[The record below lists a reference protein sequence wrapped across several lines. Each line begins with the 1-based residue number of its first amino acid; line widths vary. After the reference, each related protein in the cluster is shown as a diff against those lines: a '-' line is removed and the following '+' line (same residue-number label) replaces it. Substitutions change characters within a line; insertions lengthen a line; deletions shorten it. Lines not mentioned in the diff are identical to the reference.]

1 MYTKIKDMLK
11 LICRLILKIWGFRVT
26 GTNPELIPKK
36 VYAVYPHTSN
46 WDFPLGIMLKF
57 AMPIAVNYVGKDS
70 LFKWPY
76 GWFFRWLGGIPVDR
90 KKSTNFVDNM
100 VRLYGQYDKLAFAL
114 APEGTRKRV
123 QKFKSGFYYIADKAQ
138 VPIILVKFDFGH
150 KIVDFSEPFYTTGVY
165 AVDMKYIINHFKGV
179 KGVNPELACQ
189 WEDESVEL

>member
-1 MYTKIKDMLK
+1 
-11 LICRLILKIWGFRVT
+11 
-26 GTNPELIPKK
+26 
-36 VYAVYPHTSN
+36 
-46 WDFPLGIMLKF
+46 MLKF
-57 AMPIAVNYVGKDS
+57 AITIAVNYVGKDS

-76 GWFFRWLGGIPVDR
+76 GWFFKWLGGIPVDR

-123 QKFKSGFYYIADKAQ
+123 QKFKSGFYYIAHKAQ
-138 VPIILVKFDFGH
+138 VPIILVKFDFEH

-165 AVDMKYIINHFKGV
+165 ADDMKFIINHFKGV

-189 WEDESVEL
+189 WEDESVDL